1 MIDDIFLYEHR
12 SKYRAGKLIPGIS
25 KRLVV
30 LKKNRYRRILKSF
43 GRGETV
49 KEKILN
55 NTQTRV
61 FNYIKDFGSITT
73 LQACNDLG
81 ETRLSARIFELK
93 DKGIPIGFEWIEVK
107 NRYKETR
114 RVKKYFF
121 EERR

>member
-1 MIDDIFLYEHR
+1 M
-12 SKYRAGKLIPGIS
+12 
-25 KRLVV
+25 
-30 LKKNRYRRILKSF
+30 
-43 GRGETV
+43 
-49 KEKILN
+49 KELN

-107 NRYKETR
+107 NRYKEKR
-114 RVKKYFF
+114 KKRERKKPLL
-121 EERR
+121 EELRPGRNSDHKRSG

>member
-1 MIDDIFLYEHR
+1 M
-12 SKYRAGKLIPGIS
+12 
-25 KRLVV
+25 
-30 LKKNRYRRILKSF
+30 
-43 GRGETV
+43 

-93 DKGIPIGFEWIEVK
+93 DKGIPIGFEWI
-107 NRYKETR
+107 